1 MTATKQARPSRG
13 GRPAIGPQVNI
24 AMSPATVA
32 RVDTAARAAGV
43 SRSEWIRQ
51 AIAERLERLSRT
63 H

>member
-1 MTATKQARPSRG
+1 MTATKQARPNRG

-43 SRSEWIRQ
+43 SRSEWIRR
-51 AIAERLERLSRT
+51 AVEAAL
-63 H
+63 